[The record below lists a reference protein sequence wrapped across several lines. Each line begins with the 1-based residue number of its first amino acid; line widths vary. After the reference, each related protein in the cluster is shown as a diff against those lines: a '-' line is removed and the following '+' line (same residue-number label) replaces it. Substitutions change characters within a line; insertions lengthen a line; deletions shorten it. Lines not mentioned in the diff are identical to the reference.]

1 MYRKIFAT
9 AGTAVAIVGVATA
22 ALATSGSDPST
33 TSGTGH
39 ASGQSGSHH
48 NRRHELHAILRHVL
62 HGEVTTKGRDGYVTH
77 SGVRGA
83 VTAVSPTSI
92 TVKAVDGYTET
103 FTLSADTKVRER
115 TPGRR
120 GATSGTVSDVKQ
132 GDQVAVLG
140 KAPEHSSAPPVARV
154 VIDGLRAK

>member
-1 MYRKIFAT
+1 MYRKIFAV

-22 ALATSGSDPST
+22 ALATSGSDPSS

-39 ASGQSGSHH
+39 ASGHSGSHH

-62 HGEVTTKGRDGYVTH
+62 HGEVTTKGPDGYITH

-83 VTAVSPTSI
+83 VTAISATSI

-103 FTLSADTKVRER
+103 FTLGPTTKVRER
-115 TPGRR
+115 TPGQH
-120 GATSGTVSDVKQ
+120 GATSGSVSDVKQ

-140 KAPEHSSAPPVARV
+140 KGPEHSSAPPVARV
-154 VIDGLRAK
+154 VIDGLRKK

>member
-1 MYRKIFAT
+1 MYHKILAT
-9 AGTAVAIVGVATA
+9 AGTAVAIVGVASA

-33 TSGTGH
+33 TSGTGRTG
-39 ASGQSGSHH
+39 SQSGAEHH
-48 NRRHELHAILRHVL
+48 RHHELHAILRHVM
-62 HGEVTTKGRDGYVTH
+62 HGEVTTKGPGGYVTH

-83 VTAVSPTSI
+83 VTAVSSTSI
-92 TVKAVDGYTET
+92 TVKSVDGYTAT
-103 FTLSADTKVRER
+103 FTLNPDTKVRER
-115 TPGRR
+115 TAGRH
-120 GATSGTVSDVKQ
+120 GATSGSVSAVKP

>member
-22 ALATSGSDPST
+22 ALATSGSDPSN
-33 TSGTGH
+33 TSGTGR
-39 ASGQSGSHH
+39 ASGQS
-48 NRRHELHAILRHVL
+48 ELHAILRHAL
-62 HGEVTTKGRDGYVTH
+62 HGQVTTGSQDGYVTH
-77 SGVRGA
+77 SGVRGM

-103 FTLSADTKVRER
+103 FTLGPDTKARER
-115 TPGRR
+115 TPGQR
-120 GATSGTVSDVKQ
+120 GATSGSVSDVKR

-140 KAPEHSSAPPVARV
+140 KAPEHSSAAPIARV
-154 VIDGLRAK
+154 VIDGLRKK